1 MVTNGDN
8 GTIGAN
14 GSNDDPF
21 ETMMIHWSYNG
32 SNGDNG
38 SNDDNGFNDDNG
50 SNGDNGNNKSNDDSG
65 NIGDNDDSMAFSQ
78 LPIQTL
84 GTNSSWVRLLSIGRR
99 PNCYKDTIAPLGA
112 FKYN

>member
-50 SNGDNGNNKSNDDSG
+50 SNGTMVTTSPMM
-65 NIGDNDDSMAFSQ
+65 ILIVA
-78 LPIQTL
+78 TL
-84 GTNSSWVRLLSIGRR
+84 ARMTTAWPFPNYRSEHWVLILAG
-99 PNCYKDTIAPLGA
+99 
-112 FKYN
+112 

>member
-21 ETMMIHWSYNG
+21 ETLMIHWSYNG
-32 SNGDNG
+32 SNG
-38 SNDDNGFNDDNG
+38 SNSDNGFNDDNG

>member
-32 SNGDNG
+32 SN
-38 SNDDNGFNDDNG
+38 DDNGFNGDNGSIDDNG
-50 SNGDNGNNKSNDDSG
+50 SKATMVPT
-65 NIGDNDDSMAFSQ
+65 ISMVIVA
-78 LPIQTL
+78 TL
-84 GTNSSWVRLLSIGRR
+84 APMATMTIYGKRL
-99 PNCYKDTIAPLGA
+99 
-112 FKYN
+112 